1 MKKGKWYAPFF
12 VFININVKQIK
23 TRKTMLYYNFNY
35 QEFQYRFGFTEHDN
49 GKKSRRNKVLLNFIK
64 DRNLLKECIKKNDF
78 TLLNITNM
86 VEFKKTMFS
95 KIQISGGFDMN
106 LSYKVELINYTF
118 HSNKYSTDEMKGL
131 CEDSDYKSCSYINHK
146 NNGRIFKMKAGKFI
160 RNLIL
165 ETEFGR
171 KLPETTLIYLQETFC
186 EDWQTYSMST
196 LHKNNLYVNDNFADI
211 YNSSECKG
219 DFNSCMMNRGFH
231 TFYQDAVNASAA
243 YLRNDEGKIVARC
256 IIYNKV
262 HEEGSDKI
270 WRLAERQY
278 STNQDNLL
286 KRALVEALIREGYI
300 DGYKQVGFDCHNA
313 RGFVDVNGNS
323 LESKDFWIDCDLE
336 TYEPLSYQ
344 DSFKW
349 YDMAKRRA
357 YNYQVPGYDYNLDT
371 TEGSIDGE
379 EDDRNY
385 DEYHDEY
392 TDSDTVTVMYHGQEM
407 SCSENDLEDFI
418 WIDSEEIYYHK
429 DDLEMCPVCD
439 DWFLENDGYKSDL
452 TGETYCCA
460 DCRKRAEDEYREEH
474 YPEEIELASAA

>member
-1 MKKGKWYAPFF
+1 
-12 VFININVKQIK
+12 
-23 TRKTMLYYNFNY
+23 MLYYNFNY

-49 GKKSRRNKVLLNFIK
+49 RKKSRRNKVLLNFIK

>member
-1 MKKGKWYAPFF
+1 MNF
-12 VFININVKQIK
+12 NVKQIK

-64 DRNLLKECIKKNDF
+64 DRKLLKECIRKNDF
-78 TLLNITNM
+78 TLLNIPNM
-86 VEFKKTMFS
+86 VEFKKMMFG

-106 LSYKVELINYTF
+106 LPYRVELINYTF

-131 CEDSDYKSCSYINHK
+131 CEDSDYKSCRYINHK

-171 KLPETTLIYLQETFC
+171 KLSESTLIYLQETFS

-196 LHKNNLYVNDNFADI
+196 LPKNNLYVNDNFADI
-211 YNSSECKG
+211 YSSSECKG

-231 TFYQDAVNASAA
+231 TFYRDSVNASAA

-323 LESKDFWIDCDLE
+323 LEDKDFWIDCDLE

-392 TDSDTVTVMYHGQEM
+392 TDSNTVTVMYHGQEM

-452 TGETYCCA
+452 TRETYCCA
-460 DCRKRAEDEYREEH
+460 DCRNRAEDEYREEH

>member
-1 MKKGKWYAPFF
+1 
-12 VFININVKQIK
+12 
-23 TRKTMLYYNFNY
+23 MLYYNLNY

-64 DRNLLKECIKKNDF
+64 DRNLLKECIRKNDF
-78 TLLNITNM
+78 TLLNIPNM
-86 VEFKKTMFS
+86 VEFKKIMFS
-95 KIQISGGFDMN
+95 KITVSGEFDMN
-106 LSYKVELINYTF
+106 LSYKVELINHTF
-118 HSNKYSTDEMKGL
+118 RSSKYSTDEMKGL
-131 CEDSDYKSCSYINHK
+131 CEDSDFKSCRYVNHK
-146 NNGRIFKMKAGKFI
+146 NNGRVFKMKAGKFI

-171 KLPETTLIYLQETFC
+171 KLSESTLIYLQETFS

-196 LHKNNLYVNDNFADI
+196 LPKNNLYVNDNFRDI
-211 YNSSECKG
+211 YSSSECKG
-219 DFNSCMMNRGFH
+219 DFNSCMANKGYH
-231 TFYQDAVNASAA
+231 TFYKDAVKASAA

-286 KRALVEALIREGYI
+286 KRALVEALIRGNYI

-323 LESKDFWIDCDLE
+323 LEDKDFWIDCDLE

-357 YNYQVPGYDYNLDT
+357 YNYQAPGYDYNLDT

-379 EDDRNY
+379 EDDENY

-392 TDSDTVTVMYHGQEM
+392 TDSDTVAVMYHGREIT
-407 SCSENDLEDFI
+407 CSENGLDDFI

-439 DWFLENDGYKSDL
+439 DWYLESEGYKSDL
-452 TGETYCCA
+452 TGETYCCI
-460 DCRKRAEDEYREEH
+460 DCKNQAEDEYREEH
-474 YPEEIELASAA
+474 CPEEIELASAA